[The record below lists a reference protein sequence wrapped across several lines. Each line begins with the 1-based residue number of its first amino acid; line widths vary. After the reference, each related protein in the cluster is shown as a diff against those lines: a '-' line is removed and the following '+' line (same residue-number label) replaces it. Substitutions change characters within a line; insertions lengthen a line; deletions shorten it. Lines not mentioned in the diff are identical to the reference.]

1 MQLVTISTQT
11 MESQFQQHQSTP
23 LAKMTKSEQLPKPST
38 ISLHCTRSLMTDNQQ
53 YKTISSSGMMTRR
66 KTAILHSLPK
76 LKELE
81 VNSQQTRGLGYV
93 NGPEFL
99 PQEKPIVEGMSLIK
113 RHNKHAMPIT
123 NTNLNLNGRGQVHNA
138 SLLYVCVS
146 SLCII
151 IFLGFCACMLLHRFF
166 EIKRR

>member
-1 MQLVTISTQT
+1 MQLVNISTQT
-11 MESQFQQHQSTP
+11 MDSQFQQQSTP
-23 LAKMTKSEQLPKPST
+23 LAKMTKSEQLPNPST

-53 YKTISSSGMMTRR
+53 YRNISSFGMMTRR
-66 KTAILHSLPK
+66 KAAILHSLPK

-93 NGPEFL
+93 NGPKFL

-123 NTNLNLNGRGQVHNA
+123 NSNLNLNGRGQVHNA
-138 SLLYVCVS
+138 SLLYVCVG